1 MNIESQRR
9 NHGKSSKWYE
19 LRAGQISASVMKEA
33 ISTKTESPSL
43 SLIEKICYRRKFR
56 NVATDWG
63 IEHEKPVKDC
73 YFIQNS
79 KNHSNFTIRESR
91 LVTNPKWSYIGASPD
106 GIIGCS
112 CCRERCLEIKCPY
125 SDKDNH
131 ITDIVGQKNSY
142 LYYQEDGT
150 IFLKSNHPYF

>member
-1 MNIESQRR
+1 MTNIFLVSQILSAIIWEARKYWSYCTRNRAITNAYETITITLKEALNIESQRR

-63 IEHEKPVKDC
+63 IEYEKLAKDC

-79 KNHSNFTIRESR
+79 KTHSNFTI
-91 LVTNPKWSYIGASPD
+91 
-106 GIIGCS
+106 
-112 CCRERCLEIKCPY
+112 
-125 SDKDNH
+125 
-131 ITDIVGQKNSY
+131 
-142 LYYQEDGT
+142 
-150 IFLKSNHPYF
+150 